1 MIGEYNLYNF
11 ERLMKCFRDQEQY
24 YILQMNPLIFN
35 QERDITLDQPVR
47 LLIGWTHRNV
57 GSS

>member
-57 GSS
+57 ASS